1 MEKEEAKQI
10 ELLDLEI
17 EDLLRFIISLTSTK
31 AIQYLGV
38 SVKQNKTQKKDLKR
52 ARDAIDTTTI
62 LVEKLESYINED
74 EKKELTQMIS
84 NLQLS
89 YVRES

>member
-1 MEKEEAKQI
+1 MEKESQQI

-17 EDLLRFIISLTSTK
+17 EDLLSFIIGLTSTK
-31 AIQYLGV
+31 AIQYLGLPI
-38 SVKQNKTQKKDLKR
+38 KPDQKPEKDLQR
-52 ARDAIDTTTI
+52 ARVAIDTTNL
-62 LVEKLESYINED
+62 LVEKLELYINDD
-74 EKKELTQMIS
+74 EKKELKDMIS

>member
-1 MEKEEAKQI
+1 MEKESQQI

-17 EDLLRFIISLTSTK
+17 EDLLSFIIGLTSTK

-38 SVKQNKTQKKDLKR
+38 PIKPDQKPEKDLQR
-52 ARDAIDTTTI
+52 ARVAIDTTNL
-62 LVEKLESYINED
+62 LVEKLELYINDD
-74 EKKELTQMIS
+74 EKKKLKHMIS

>member
-1 MEKEEAKQI
+1 MEKEDTKI

-17 EDLLRFIISLTSTK
+17 EDLLSFIIGLTSTK

-38 SVKQNKTQKKDLKR
+38 PINSNQKSQKDLNR
-52 ARDAIDTTTI
+52 ARVAIDTTN
-62 LVEKLESYINED
+62 LLLEQLEPYLNDD
-74 EKKELTQMIS
+74 EKKQLKQMIS

-89 YVRES
+89 FVKES